1 MAVIDPRSG
10 ALVIRVVYDGGPGA
24 GKTTS
29 LRTLAARL
37 GVNVEAPREVNG
49 RTVFFDWVDYTG
61 GLFEGR
67 QIRCQIISVPGQA
80 SLAPRRAHLLR
91 GADVVIFV
99 GDTSP
104 EGYPSL
110 DRYLHG
116 LLVLLRSIPGP
127 TIGVVLQANKRDH
140 LGAAPLESLRDF
152 RNGEARLAV
161 FESVATDGAG
171 IREAFVFA
179 VRLALDRVRD
189 LMASGKLLHGP
200 PEIDTSGELLAHL
213 KLIEGDQLQMAVDD
227 GLVHTRLASLRSAP
241 IDSSNRS
248 SGPSA
253 PRAASAPHISEHP
266 VGTAAPRTSELPTS
280 EVPSGLV
287 WPPIEGRIMLHHATA
302 EPPGSV
308 QRSDA
313 EYSCVGASGWIFYS
327 ASQAIFPDLNSAR
340 AALVAWARAHVCHLD
355 IITEQRCV
363 VVVQDREHFR
373 LWQVIR
379 TCRNLSDE
387 VREAAHHGGSQFAL
401 TVAEAAAGFA
411 RAASLFANDARSLPL
426 RLEWVSAGATGPRY
440 SGPMPYLP
448 TAPDDA
454 PYRDVLAE
462 FWHQVRASL
471 QEARTA
477 NDQLADLIEDL
488 AKAGVDRA
496 LSTALR
502 PLHGGA
508 CV

>member
-1 MAVIDPRSG
+1 
-10 ALVIRVVYDGGPGA
+10 VIRVVYDGGPGA

-91 GADVVIFV
+91 SADVVIFV

-110 DRYLHG
+110 DSYLHG
-116 LLVLLRSIPGP
+116 LFVLLRSIPGP

-161 FESVATDGAG
+161 FESIATDGAG

-179 VRLALDRVRD
+179 VRLALDRVRE
-189 LMASGKLLHGP
+189 LMALGKLRHGP

-227 GLVHTRLASLRSAP
+227 GLVHTRLASLRSTP
-241 IDSSNRS
+241 IDSSTDSDS
-248 SGPSA
+248 SG
-253 PRAASAPHISEHP
+253 RAAQRAATSGLHPSEHP
-266 VGTAAPRTSELPTS
+266 IGAAVARSPELPTS

-287 WPPIEGRIMLHHATA
+287 WPPIEGRIMLHHATT
-302 EPPGSV
+302 EPPRSV
-308 QRSDA
+308 QQSDT
-313 EYSCVGASGWIFYS
+313 EYSCVGACGWIFYS
-327 ASQAIFPDLNSAR
+327 AVQAVFPDLNSAR
-340 AALVAWARAHVCHLD
+340 AALVAWARVHTGHLD
-355 IITEQRCV
+355 IISEERCV
-363 VVVQDREHFR
+363 LVTQDGEHFR
-373 LWQVIR
+373 LWQVIQ
-379 TCRNLSDE
+379 TCRNLSHE
-387 VREAAHHGGSQFAL
+387 VREAAHYGRSRFAL
-401 TVAEAAAGFA
+401 TVAGAAASFA
-411 RAASLFANDARSLPL
+411 RAASLFANDACSLPL
-426 RLEWVSAGATGPRY
+426 RLEWVSARAHGPRY
-440 SGPMPYLP
+440 SGPMPYP
-448 TAPDDA
+448 SIERHDP
-454 PYRDVLAE
+454 PYSDVLAE
-462 FWHQVRASL
+462 FCHQVRALL
-471 QEARTA
+471 QEAGVA
-477 NDQLADLIEDL
+477 YDQFADLIEDVE
-488 AKAGVDRA
+488 KPGVGRTM
-496 LSTALR
+496 STALR
-502 PLHGGA
+502 PLNGGA
-508 CV
+508 FL